1 MKRIKKFLLFGCL
14 MAGTFFVGGC
24 EEGNYSFEH
33 NSSVEVS
40 TESGVKYSS
49 SYMETKSA
57 NGLFMY
63 KINDANLLDGKT
75 ELRIS
80 ITNNGNRDTTLN
92 AITINFKAT
101 DDKNKFIREG
111 SCVFDNLNIQLP
123 KDKEVYESFIIEN
136 PNWKAYDD
144 AFNINCEFTDVII
157 NPTVE

>member
-1 MKRIKKFLLFGCL
+1 MKRVKRFFLFGCL
-14 MAGTFFVGGC
+14 MTGIFLVSGC
-24 EEGNYSFEH
+24 EEGSFSVEH
-33 NSSVEVS
+33 SSSVEVS

-49 SYMETKSA
+49 SYAETKSA

-75 ELRIS
+75 EFRIS

-92 AITINFKAT
+92 AITINFQAI
-101 DDKNKFIREG
+101 DDKNKPIREG
-111 SCVFDNLNIQLP
+111 SCAFDNLNIQLP

-136 PNWKAYDD
+136 PTWKAYDD